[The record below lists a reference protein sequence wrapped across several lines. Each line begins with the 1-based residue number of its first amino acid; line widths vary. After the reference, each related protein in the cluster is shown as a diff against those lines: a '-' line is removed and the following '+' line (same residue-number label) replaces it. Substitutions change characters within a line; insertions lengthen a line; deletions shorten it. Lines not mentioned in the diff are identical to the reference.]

1 MGIGGECK
9 ELLLCELHN
18 NKSGDDVPPEENS
31 ELLVSGEFILLG
43 KLHHSKYGDDDVQL
57 GNLFPYLCLWHRK

>member
-1 MGIGGECK
+1 MMFRLRKLSLPFSTGG
-9 ELLLCELHN
+9 
-18 NKSGDDVPPEENS
+18 PEENS